1 MRSIVSR
8 TRRLTIC
15 GAISWSLL
23 LDGRN
28 QRRNKMG
35 CVKNLGGK
43 NGTLKCS
50 KCGKPR
56 YPNQGTTLCPD
67 CWGEENPGHGT
78 RNRGGV
84 VIQQRLSPELWKA
97 TQFAAD
103 MVHRRTPLFKAI
115 RIAAGYYHCS
125 FDEVQRA
132 MSQRSG
138 RNKKRAVRSS
148 NPGFQGTPGTAY
160 PAKPCSP
167 S

>member
-1 MRSIVSR
+1 
-8 TRRLTIC
+8 
-15 GAISWSLL
+15 
-23 LDGRN
+23 
-28 QRRNKMG
+28 MG

-56 YPNQGTTLCPD
+56 YPNQGATLCPD

-148 NPGFQGTPGTAY
+148 NPAVRGDRKAGV
-160 PAKPCSP
+160 PCTGVVGSLNQEDGK
-167 S
+167 